1 MSWSRWFLS
10 PAETVC
16 HDCGEDFYCCYLTRD
31 YWPTELWSVEVLQ
44 WQWDNV
50 CPAETG
56 AGSTRMSHSGYNII
70 TDMWHHSAVLSGFFF
85 NIIIDMIVS
94 DIWIW
99 SAGNDCSSI
108 IMLEKMIRVI
118 LAIIGYFHQIHNI
131 QFVDNNWNWGAKKIF
146 LKHQILHVS
155 TLKCTDVSP
164 NGENKLRI
172 IF

>member
-10 PAETVC
+10 LETVC

-31 YWPTELWSVEVLQ
+31 YWHTELWSVEVLQ

-70 TDMWHHSAVLSGFFF
+70 TDMRHHSAVLSGFFF

-118 LAIIGYFHQIHNI
+118 LAIRTCSELTH
-131 QFVDNNWNWGAKKIF
+131 DWF
-146 LKHQILHVS
+146 LELYSEQGPAFDKFDSLI
-155 TLKCTDVSP
+155 
-164 NGENKLRI
+164 E
-172 IF
+172 